1 MNGGYFS
8 VDISTQCGTPGDY
21 DFYLTKGLGPNYA
34 EQQQV
39 RFNMLAEVPPE
50 DAKYFSQAL
59 PDLLYNIQE
68 TLQVAG
74 CAVTAGATVMHYHG
88 ERWGLDP
95 ATDTNYPGDAVVN
108 YNDSVKYKWTPTGE
122 SFGAFLI
129 DPDKGADYAR
139 DQAGAIISGFTGNLL
154 FGKASINTAFVE
166 AMGREDRKGAD
177 YLPFQVCAWGPQI
190 LQVKPA
196 SSHFVV
202 ALGRTDDAGTWTW
215 KIHDPGAVAN
225 KTLAQ
230 GYGNT
235 YSSKRLFRHVNDVR
249 EMFPRP
255 LYHIDFSVYSP
266 AELLVTDPQGNKTGL
281 DPRTNTAYDDIYDSF
296 YESWPPISPTTGKPA
311 NAPSVKTVT
320 LVNPMDG
327 DYTIQVI
334 GTCSGEYHITARSDY
349 VDTKTEYLSKAG
361 WLSITAGEV
370 HQYAYEFK
378 AYSPP
383 AVGFTGGY
391 DGGGQKPS
399 DVNKFLR
406 YVTPVEAR
414 THLPA
419 GPPSYS
425 LTISYGVT
433 VNAATFTAAMDGV
446 DIKGLFKPAAGTLET
461 VSVPVGSGSHTLV
474 LSINGLTASGRT
486 ATDTDR
492 LTFLGK

>member
-1 MNGGYFS
+1 
-8 VDISTQCGTPGDY
+8 
-21 DFYLTKGLGPNYA
+21 
-34 EQQQV
+34 
-39 RFNMLAEVPPE
+39 
-50 DAKYFSQAL
+50 
-59 PDLLYNIQE
+59 
-68 TLQVAG
+68 
-74 CAVTAGATVMHYHG
+74 MHYHG

-95 ATDTNYPGDAVVN
+95 ATDAAYERDAVVN
-108 YNDSVKYKWTPTGE
+108 YNDSIKYKWTAGLE
-122 SFGAFLI
+122 SIGAFDI
-129 DPDKGADYAR
+129 KKIPPAKDYTRDPS
-139 DQAGAIISGFTGNLL
+139 GAIISGFTGDL
-154 FGKASINTAFVE
+154 FFEQAADYVAFVE
-166 AMGREDRKGAD
+166 AMGSEDRKGAD
-177 YLPFQVCAWGPQI
+177 YLPYQVCAWGPQI
-190 LQVKPA
+190 LQVAPA

-202 ALGRTDDAGTWTW
+202 ALGRTNDAGTWTW
-215 KIHDPGAVAN
+215 KIHDPGHRLN

-230 GYGNT
+230 GYNDT

-249 EMFPRP
+249 EMFPRT
-255 LYHIDFSVYSP
+255 LHQITFSVYSP
-266 AELLVTDPQGNKTGL
+266 AELLVTDPHGNKTGF

-296 YESWPPISPTTGKPA
+296 YESWPPIDPNTGKPA
-311 NAPSVKTVT
+311 DLPSIKKVTV
-320 LVNPMDG
+320 VNPMDG

-334 GTCSGEYHITARSDY
+334 GTGSGEYYITARPYY
-349 VDTKTEYLSKAG
+349 VDTKAKYESSSELNP
-361 WLSITAGEV
+361 ITAGEV

-414 THLPA
+414 TNLPA
-419 GPPSYS
+419 GTLSYS

-433 VNAATFTAAMDGV
+433 VHAATFTAAMDGV

-461 VSVPVGSGSHTLV
+461 VSVPVGAGSHTLV
-474 LSINGLTASGRT
+474 LSIDGATASGRT